1 MEGRCDATLF
11 DTVGVV
17 SVLNDDI
24 IPPPLEGGSILAN
37 GHQFTD
43 ITY

>member
-1 MEGRCDATLF
+1 MPF

-24 IPPPLEGGSILAN
+24 IPPPPPGGGSILAN
-37 GHQFTD
+37 GRQFTD
-43 ITY
+43 ISY